1 MDNIAWQ
8 KTGIGAQE
16 PSHDFTAIAPNG
28 IDIRRVYRIDDG
40 PLKGRWRWVFLL
52 GHSQFREGMM
62 SGDQASKQRA
72 AAQVRKIYERYL
84 ETPGCASGRQSRIR
98 PK

>member
-1 MDNIAWQ
+1 M
-8 KTGIGAQE
+8 TRLLGILVPDETARTRTE
-16 PSHDFTAIAPNG
+16 FESHGQHRLAENRHWSARTSHEFTAIAPNG

-52 GHSQFREGMM
+52 GHLQFRQGIM

-72 AAQVRKIYERYL
+72 ANQV
-84 ETPGCASGRQSRIR
+84 
-98 PK
+98 